1 MTEQFESLQ
10 DLAQES
16 GFQLLVCRDYLTW
29 LSALARAIQLAHVHG
44 ESEIGEGLASIAKY
58 LGDSGVGAASAAVS
72 DMDKIAE
79 PDTAPQNDDLAD
91 RGAEVEGCQ

>member
-1 MTEQFESLQ
+1 MTEQFETMQ

-44 ESEIGEGLASIAKY
+44 ETDIGEGLASIAKY
-58 LGDSGVGAASAAVS
+58 LGDSGIGAASAAVS

-79 PDTAPQNDDLAD
+79 PDAAPQNADLAD
-91 RGAEVEGCQ
+91 RGADQEDDQ